1 MVKKLGLFIVGILF
15 LGIYISVS
23 LKVFTG
29 SEQSIHYAQNELMF
43 GSYTLIGAFIFMTII
58 LLIVCNYIIDL
69 LFKTKNKK

>member
-1 MVKKLGLFIVGILF
+1 MIKKIGLFIVGMLF
-15 LGIYISVS
+15 LGIYISIS
-23 LKVFTG
+23 LKVFSG

-58 LLIVCNYIIDL
+58 LLIVCNYLIDL